1 MQPSLKS
8 ILKGKVVIVGIG
20 NTLRG
25 DDGAGPALIERLQAK
40 VKASCIDAGSAP
52 ENFSGKI
59 LKEKPDTI
67 LMVDALHLGLA
78 AGEYEV
84 LEKEGIV
91 KAGLTTH
98 DISPRMFIEYLK
110 SQTSADIFILGIQP
124 KELSLGEG
132 LSLPVKKT
140 LEKVT
145 DLIKEAENA

>member
-25 DDGAGPALIERLQAK
+25 DDGVGPVLIERLEAK
-40 VKASCIDAGSAP
+40 VKARCIDAGTTP

-78 AGEYEV
+78 PGEYQV
-84 LEKEGIV
+84 LEKDEIL

-98 DISPRMFIEYLK
+98 DISPRMFIDYLK
-110 SQTSADIFILGIQP
+110 SQSSADIYMLGIQP
-124 KELSLGEG
+124 KKLSLGEG
-132 LSLPVKKT
+132 LSSPV
-140 LEKVT
+140 EKALDKIA
-145 DLIKEAENA
+145 DLIKGIENA